1 MARGSRNLR
10 RALAQCITQLP
21 VTVTR
26 ETPRRNAIK
35 HLSSCG
41 ILMTR
46 GLPLLRVAL
55 RPPLAP
61 HTRSLFNLAASFNKR
76 KEYSER
82 RIIGYSMQEMYDVV
96 AGVED
101 YLHFVPWCK
110 HSDVIFRRSGFC
122 KAKLEVGFPPLVERY
137 TSLVTMVRPHL
148 VKASCSDGKLFSHL
162 ETVWR
167 FSPGLPGYP
176 RTCTVDFAISFE
188 FRSLLH
194 SQLATV
200 FFDEVVKQMVSAFER
215 RAYELYGAETCI
227 PRELMFHE
235 VHHT

>member
-1 MARGSRNLR
+1 MARGGRSLRKVAECMKQLSASRELASRSSLR
-10 RALAQCITQLP
+10 Y
-21 VTVTR
+21 
-26 ETPRRNAIK
+26 
-35 HLSSCG
+35 LSSCG

-46 GLPLLRVAL
+46 VPPVLSANAVTNHHSVLPA
-55 RPPLAP
+55 
-61 HTRSLFNLAASFNKR
+61 RSFFNLADSFSKR

-96 AGVED
+96 AGVEN
-101 YLHFVPWCK
+101 YRLFVPWCK
-110 HSDVIFRRSGFC
+110 NSGELHLFSHIS
-122 KAKLEVGFPPLVERY
+122 A
-137 TSLVTMVRPHL
+137 PHL
-148 VKASCSDGKLFSHL
+148 VKASCSEGKLFNHL
-162 ETVWR
+162 ETEWR

-176 RTCTVDFAISFE
+176 RTCTVDFSISFE

-194 SQLATV
+194 SQLSHM

-215 RAYELYGAETCI
+215 RTSQVFGAETPI